1 VFRGAGPGHWD
12 QHIRE
17 RGWILRE
24 DGQYRLW
31 YTGYDDAQ
39 RVMKLG
45 YATSPDGITWT
56 RHGNNPIY
64 DAHWVEDVMVVRQGD
79 TYYLFAEGERDR
91 AQLFTS
97 PDGIHFRRVGQLDVR
112 KKDGQPIE
120 EGPYGTPTAFWE
132 NGLWYLF
139 YERRDLGVWLATS
152 RDMRVWTNVQDEP
165 VLSPGPHDYDKEQVA
180 LNQVVKHGG
189 RYYAYYHGAGP
200 VQGGRRLWCTCVATS
215 TDLIHW
221 EKYPRNP
228 LFPVEENKS
237 SGILV
242 HDGQRYLLYTMH
254 PQVWRHV
261 PAQGMGARVPAE
273 PGRTVLGMAGTQFTL
288 QGRPTFLLGISYYAG
303 LGAPDE
309 LLRRDLDELAAQK
322 FNWIRVWATWAAF
335 GHDISA
341 VDAEGR
347 PRPPFLEKLQKLVA
361 ECDRRGI
368 VVDVTLSRGNGVTGP
383 PRLQTQEAH
392 LRAVQTLVAA
402 LAGHRNWYLDLAN
415 ERSIRDQRY
424 VSFEELKELR
434 ETARRLAPQLL
445 VTASHG
451 GDLTHEDVRG
461 YLQVAGVDFLTPH
474 RPRRASSPAQTAE
487 VTRQLLAW
495 CRELGRPVPIHY
507 QEPFRRGFG
516 AWEPAVDDFV
526 TDWQGAQA
534 GGAAGWCFHN
544 GDTRSAA
551 DGRPRRSFDLREERL
566 FAQLDATEREVLQRL
581 AALRNASGQ
590 TSQHPASQPKGA
602 VVRRGG
608 APASP
613 AAPSLPFQWQTATP
627 ESQGM
632 SGEKLRALAQ
642 VMQAKK
648 TTALLVVRHDK
659 IVYEWYAPGHD
670 AERPQGTASLAKALV
685 GGLSLAVALTDG
697 KLSLDDPAARF
708 IPQWNDDPK
717 RARITLRHLGS
728 HTSGLDDAE
737 SDDLPHERLTGW
749 KGDFW
754 KRLPV
759 PSDPF
764 TLARDRT
771 EMLFEP
777 GQRLHYSNPG
787 IAMLGWCVTA
797 AIQDGPHK
805 DLRTLLRERVMRPIG
820 IADREWSVGYHG
832 TFEVDGLPLVA
843 TWGGATITPRATARL
858 GRLVLREGDWDGRL
872 DTRFA
877 GGLAIFDA
885 PQPWGPWTTAYYT
898 EAWDVGPGDT
908 ASFPTKWMSP
918 DGQTLTLVFS
928 GEDAFSVRR
937 ARLRVALPPRP
948 AAALDR

>member
-1 VFRGAGPGHWD
+1 
-12 QHIRE
+12 
-17 RGWILRE
+17 
-24 DGQYRLW
+24 
-31 YTGYDDAQ
+31 
-39 RVMKLG
+39 
-45 YATSPDGITWT
+45 
-56 RHGNNPIY
+56 
-64 DAHWVEDVMVVRQGD
+64 
-79 TYYLFAEGERDR
+79 
-91 AQLFTS
+91 
-97 PDGIHFRRVGQLDVR
+97 
-112 KKDGQPIE
+112 
-120 EGPYGTPTAFWE
+120 
-132 NGLWYLF
+132 
-139 YERRDLGVWLATS
+139 
-152 RDMRVWTNVQDEP
+152 
-165 VLSPGPHDYDKEQVA
+165 
-180 LNQVVKHGG
+180 
-189 RYYAYYHGAGP
+189 
-200 VQGGRRLWCTCVATS
+200 
-215 TDLIHW
+215 
-221 EKYPRNP
+221 
-228 LFPVEENKS
+228 
-237 SGILV
+237 
-242 HDGQRYLLYTMH
+242 
-254 PQVWRHV
+254 
-261 PAQGMGARVPAE
+261 
-273 PGRTVLGMAGTQFTL
+273 
-288 QGRPTFLLGISYYAG
+288 
-303 LGAPDE
+303 
-309 LLRRDLDELAAQK
+309 
-322 FNWIRVWATWAAF
+322 
-335 GHDISA
+335 
-341 VDAEGR
+341 
-347 PRPPFLEKLQKLVA
+347 
-361 ECDRRGI
+361 
-368 VVDVTLSRGNGVTGP
+368 
-383 PRLQTQEAH
+383 
-392 LRAVQTLVAA
+392 
-402 LAGHRNWYLDLAN
+402 
-415 ERSIRDQRY
+415 
-424 VSFEELKELR
+424 
-434 ETARRLAPQLL
+434 
-445 VTASHG
+445 
-451 GDLTHEDVRG
+451 
-461 YLQVAGVDFLTPH
+461 
-474 RPRRASSPAQTAE
+474 
-487 VTRQLLAW
+487 
-495 CRELGRPVPIHY
+495 
-507 QEPFRRGFG
+507 
-516 AWEPAVDDFV
+516 
-526 TDWQGAQA
+526 
-534 GGAAGWCFHN
+534 
-544 GDTRSAA
+544 
-551 DGRPRRSFDLREERL
+551 
-566 FAQLDATEREVLQRL
+566 
-581 AALRNASGQ
+581 
-590 TSQHPASQPKGA
+590 
-602 VVRRGG
+602 
-608 APASP
+608 
-613 AAPSLPFQWQTATP
+613 
-627 ESQGM
+627 
-632 SGEKLRALAQ
+632 
-642 VMQAKK
+642 
-648 TTALLVVRHDK
+648 LLVVRHDK

-759 PSDPF
+759 PGDPF